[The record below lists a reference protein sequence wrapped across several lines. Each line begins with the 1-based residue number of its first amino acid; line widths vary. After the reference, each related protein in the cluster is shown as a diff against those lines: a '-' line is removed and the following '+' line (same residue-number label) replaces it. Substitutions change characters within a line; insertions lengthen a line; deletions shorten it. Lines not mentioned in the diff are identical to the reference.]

1 MKSTN
6 IAVACLALF
15 ATCAS
20 AEVYHVTIWNG
31 EADGGAG
38 SIFNA
43 DQADIPQPSAT
54 PLASF
59 DFTTDA
65 GGLNWATSSN
75 FNTYGDFL
83 DNGSISAFTGAVDQT
98 TFLGQQMS
106 VEGNRF
112 ASYFAIT
119 GVYDASTGF
128 TANIMHDDGASLY
141 VDNVNMFSSPGRV
154 GQATSSTY
162 SFTHGTHQFGLLY
175 VAADGGPAVLNF
187 ALPNVISLASIDPDP
202 VPEPSMV
209 ALAGIGLLLLGLTL
223 RRRHLSAS

>member
-6 IAVACLALF
+6 IAAACLALF

-20 AEVYHVTIWNG
+20 AEVYHVTVWNG

-65 GGLNWATSSN
+65 CGLNWATSSN

-83 DNGSISAFTGAVDQT
+83 DDGSISAFTGAVDET

-112 ASYFAIT
+112 ASYFAIS
-119 GVYDASTGF
+119 GVYDVVDGILLPT
-128 TANIMHDDGASLY
+128 IMHDDGASLY
-141 VDNVNMFSSPGRV
+141 VDNVNIFSSPGRV
-154 GQATSSTY
+154 SGQATSSTY
-162 SFTHGTHQFGLLY
+162 SFTQERINSGFSTWRR
-175 VAADGGPAVLNF
+175 
-187 ALPNVISLASIDPDP
+187 
-202 VPEPSMV
+202 M
-209 ALAGIGLLLLGLTL
+209 AG
-223 RRRHLSAS
+223 RRC

>member
-1 MKSTN
+1 MKST
-6 IAVACLALF
+6 IVAAACLALF

-20 AEVYHVTIWNG
+20 AEVYHVTVWNG
-31 EADGGAG
+31 EADGGVG

-65 GGLNWATSSN
+65 SGINWSTSSN

-83 DNGSISAFTGAVDQT
+83 DGGSISDFSSGVTESQ
-98 TFLGQQMS
+98 FLGQQMS

-112 ASYFAIT
+112 ASYFAISGLYT
-119 GVYDASTGF
+119 ASAGF
-128 TANIMHDDGASLY
+128 SRTIMHDDGASLY
-141 VDNVNMFSSPGRV
+141 VDGTNVFSAPGRV
-154 GQATSSTY
+154 SGQATAGPY
-162 SFTHGTHQFGLLY
+162 NFTAGTHQFGLLY

-187 ALPNVISLASIDPDP
+187 ALPNVINIASSDPDP

-209 ALAGIGLLLLGLTL
+209 ALAGIGLLLLGLA
-223 RRRHLSAS
+223 RRRRLSAS